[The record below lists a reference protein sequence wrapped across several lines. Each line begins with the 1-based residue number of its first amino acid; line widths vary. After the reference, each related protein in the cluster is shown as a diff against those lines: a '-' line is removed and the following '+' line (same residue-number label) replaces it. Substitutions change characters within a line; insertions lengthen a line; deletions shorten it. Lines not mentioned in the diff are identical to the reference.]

1 MPDNLAPD
9 FGCPDEDL
17 VVLKM
22 LYVFSRFLPSYKIW
36 LDKYSFVFSEAV

>member
-1 MPDNLAPD
+1 MVNAGRPIVVPD

-22 LYVFSRFLPSYKIW
+22 LYVFSRFLASYRNP
-36 LDKYSFVFSEAV
+36 FNE